1 MKTILNNKFFE
12 YGFILFPVWIF
23 FVYYPS
29 KTFLPFSDELIF
41 FIFLL
46 IFGET
51 HFASTYLFFFDNKNF
66 SWIKENFLKIIVIP
80 FFLLMV
86 YIIIGINSL
95 KAAIIIGAIASG
107 IHVTRQS
114 IGIQR
119 LYASNRNTYYELC
132 TYFFSFLFLAIGFL
146 RFYFNEFVNLLNI
159 SITYNE
165 TNTIRLIYAIIF
177 IIGVFI
183 SIADKDN
190 IKKKFTNLTG
200 VLIFAPYL
208 FTNNIYDAAIIGVGM
223 HWCQYLAINYKV
235 YFFNA
240 NIFNLRKKILI
251 LSLILIYSLIMS
263 VLGYKSNFYPD
274 LITISLMIPLSG
286 QFIHY
291 YLDAFIWKFSDEHIK
306 NSVGKRLLSNY

>member
-29 KTFLPFSDELIF
+29 KILLPFSDE
-41 FIFLL
+41 FIFLIFL
-46 IFGET
+46 LLFGET

-66 SWIKENFLKIIVIP
+66 YWIKKNFFIILIVPIS
-80 FFLLMV
+80 LLII
-86 YIIIGINSL
+86 YIIIGLNSL

-119 LYASNRNTYYELC
+119 IYSSNRNVYYEYS
-132 TYFFSFLFLAIGFL
+132 TYFFSFLFLAVGFL
-146 RFYFNEFVNLLNI
+146 RFYYNELANLFNI
-159 SITYNE
+159 SIFYNE
-165 TNTIRLIYAIIF
+165 TFTFKIF
-177 IIGVFI
+177 YVIVFI
-183 SIADKDN
+183 VGVLISISEKDN

-235 YFFNA
+235 YFSNNAVFNY
-240 NIFNLRKKILI
+240 RKKIYI
-251 LSLILIYSLIMS
+251 LLLILIYSLIMS
-263 VLGYKSNFYPD
+263 MLGYKSNFYPD

-286 QFIHY
+286 QFVHY
-291 YLDAFIWKFSDEHIK
+291 YLDAFIWKFSDDHIR
-306 NSVGKRLLSNY
+306 NSVGKRLFDTN